1 MKNGFKIW
9 AKAAGIRAAKTVAQ
23 TAISVIGVSAVLSDV
38 NWVAVLPQV
47 CFRVFFRCLQ
57 VLRDCPKYPIINKY
71 IFKAS
76 EYYVI

>member
-23 TAISVIGVSAVLSDV
+23 TAISVIGVSA
-38 NWVAVLPQV
+38 A
-47 CFRVFFRCLQ
+47 
-57 VLRDCPKYPIINKY
+57 LRNKY